1 MQTENNITGAEFLS
15 DLNVLL
21 STSVGLNRNVKLAL
35 KKLGEHERAD
45 QVYIV
50 SINHDMT
57 FTISEEWTRTG
68 ESVFPESGEKRG
80 FYYDRKLEQD
90 LERDNYIYIRDIN
103 DVTNE
108 SLKNIMQATGVN
120 CAIFLPLYISSHL
133 FSFLCLSRC
142 HHEEPWSGDEIAFL
156 VQVASVLSG
165 ALEKELILRK
175 LVKHHALYQ
184 DFVENRVDYILRLN
198 RHLHISFSNKTF
210 YSLFGD
216 SPDDIIGSRI
226 GELMTEMDISSKKLE
241 EVVKFPEDLLTF
253 NAKVMRDDEV
263 VFIEWYAYPVRLDR
277 DHTEI
282 HLVGHDVTRFKEMER
297 ELTLLKTELQTFSE
311 TMSPMWKSIKDNLSG
326 ENEIGNNESFDNLS
340 QKAMA
345 FNKLYEELLSKI
357 GYKFVANA
365 YRS

>member
-142 HHEEPWSGDEIAFL
+142 HH
-156 VQVASVLSG
+156 
-165 ALEKELILRK
+165 
-175 LVKHHALYQ
+175 
-184 DFVENRVDYILRLN
+184 
-198 RHLHISFSNKTF
+198 
-210 YSLFGD
+210 
-216 SPDDIIGSRI
+216 
-226 GELMTEMDISSKKLE
+226 
-241 EVVKFPEDLLTF
+241 
-253 NAKVMRDDEV
+253 
-263 VFIEWYAYPVRLDR
+263 
-277 DHTEI
+277 
-282 HLVGHDVTRFKEMER
+282 
-297 ELTLLKTELQTFSE
+297 
-311 TMSPMWKSIKDNLSG
+311 
-326 ENEIGNNESFDNLS
+326 
-340 QKAMA
+340 
-345 FNKLYEELLSKI
+345 
-357 GYKFVANA
+357 
-365 YRS
+365 

>member
-120 CAIFLPLYISSHL
+120 CAIFLPLY
-133 FSFLCLSRC
+133 LS
-142 HHEEPWSGDEIAFL
+142 
-156 VQVASVLSG
+156 
-165 ALEKELILRK
+165 LI
-175 LVKHHALYQ
+175 
-184 DFVENRVDYILRLN
+184 
-198 RHLHISFSNKTF
+198 HI
-210 YSLFGD
+210 
-216 SPDDIIGSRI
+216 
-226 GELMTEMDISSKKLE
+226 
-241 EVVKFPEDLLTF
+241 
-253 NAKVMRDDEV
+253 
-263 VFIEWYAYPVRLDR
+263 
-277 DHTEI
+277 
-282 HLVGHDVTRFKEMER
+282 
-297 ELTLLKTELQTFSE
+297 
-311 TMSPMWKSIKDNLSG
+311 
-326 ENEIGNNESFDNLS
+326 
-340 QKAMA
+340 
-345 FNKLYEELLSKI
+345 
-357 GYKFVANA
+357 
-365 YRS
+365 